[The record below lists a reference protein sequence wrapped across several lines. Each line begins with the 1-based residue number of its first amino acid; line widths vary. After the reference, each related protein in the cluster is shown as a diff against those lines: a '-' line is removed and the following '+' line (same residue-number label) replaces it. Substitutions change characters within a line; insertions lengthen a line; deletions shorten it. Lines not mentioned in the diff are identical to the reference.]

1 MDDLNSEQT
10 LPPARVMRFDRMAE
24 LFQVM
29 PELGQFMIGRP
40 EADEGYRQFLDRL
53 RLSETPEDAVV
64 FAAFATQPRDAIAWG
79 YDSVTA
85 LVQLSDADRVLAQ
98 AVADWLGAPDTDR
111 RWRALQLA
119 MFAPRRTAMVYLGL
133 AVGWSGG
140 PLAPNDLVSVPA
152 WRAARAV
159 SSGVLR
165 AVGQGAQEDRAARLA
180 LALDR
185 AAGLFRIN

>member
-24 LFQVM
+24 LFHSM
-29 PELGQFMIGRP
+29 PELGQFMTARP
-40 EADEGYRQFLDRL
+40 EADEGYRQFLDRM
-53 RLSETPEDAVV
+53 RGSGTPEDAVV
-64 FAAFATQPRDAIAWG
+64 FAAFAAQPRDAIAWG
-79 YDSVTA
+79 YDSVSA
-85 LVQLSDADRVLAQ
+85 LVQMTEEDHALAH
-98 AVADWLGAPDTDR
+98 AVADWLQAPDTDR
-111 RWRALQLA
+111 RWRALQMAL
-119 MFAPRRTAMVYLGL
+119 FAPRRTAMVYLGL

-140 PLAPNDLVSVPA
+140 PMAPNDLVSVPA

-165 AVGQGAQEDRAARLA
+165 AVGQGAGEDRAARLA